1 MSDDNQSLEQQLND
15 ATADLDDAALEMEPT
30 AEPSP
35 TEPDTYD
42 PAEPSGADEPGGE
55 PGLDQQPPAPEP
67 FDPIAEYRAR
77 YGTDPPITD
86 PRQLVAGTFDT
97 VEHLQQELEQQR
109 RLAQHWYQEYQ
120 QRQQPAQ
127 QPQQPAEPEPEPQ
140 SWMPPLP
147 EWNPKWESMLQ
158 RSAEGGIEI
167 RPEYRAIAPPD
178 LPQKYVAYQQAR
190 NERLE
195 MFISGDPAETL
206 WQGLEKK
213 VEEKAAQLMQQR
225 LGEMQRQAAEQA
237 YVEQNKEML
246 LDANG
251 NPTPF
256 YHQVSYHYQNL
267 TQNGVQPELAQVLAH
282 RQAMLDAM
290 LQQQQ
295 QQQAHG
301 GGNPQAAQAPSS
313 ATPQTPEE
321 SRRQFERQNNRPR
334 RPVAGSPTGGGPRD
348 PEVYPSLKEQLRAQL
363 QDVPERLLETS

>member
-1 MSDDNQSLEQQLND
+1 MSDDNQSLEQQLAD
-15 ATADLDDAALEMEPT
+15 ATQDFDDAGLDAGPVEDTSIPDDT
-30 AEPSP
+30 
-35 TEPDTYD
+35 TPDTQV
-42 PAEPSGADEPGGE
+42 PAGDSGADDLGGE
-55 PGLDQQPPAPEP
+55 PDSQQPPAPEP

-97 VEHLQQELEQQR
+97 VELLQQELEQQR
-109 RLAQHWYQEYQ
+109 RLAQYWYQELQ
-120 QRQQPAQ
+120 QRQQAP
-127 QPQQPAEPEPEPQ
+127 QPQQEPEPQ
-140 SWMPPLP
+140 QEQQSWLPPLP
-147 EWNPKWESMLQ
+147 EWNPKWEGMLQ
-158 RSAEGGIEI
+158 RSPDGGIEI

-178 LPQKYVAYQQAR
+178 LPNKYVAYYQAKQ
-190 NERLE
+190 ERLE
-195 MFISGDPAETL
+195 KLISGDPAETL

-213 VEEKAAQLMQQR
+213 VEEKAEQLMQQR
-225 LGEMQRQAAEQA
+225 LAAMQRQAAEQA
-237 YVEQNKEML
+237 YVEQNRHL
-246 LDANG
+246 LVDASG

-295 QQQAHG
+295 ANG
-301 GGNPQAAQAPSS
+301 GGNPQAAQPPSS

-348 PEVYPSLKEQLRAQL
+348 PEVYPPLKEQLRAVL
-363 QDVPERLLETS
+363 ADVPERLLETP